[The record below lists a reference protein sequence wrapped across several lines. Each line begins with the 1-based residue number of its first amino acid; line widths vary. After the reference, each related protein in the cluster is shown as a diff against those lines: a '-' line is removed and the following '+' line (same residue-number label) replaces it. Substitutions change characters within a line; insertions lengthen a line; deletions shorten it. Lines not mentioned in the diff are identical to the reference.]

1 MERICYTTNGFFG
14 FGSNELKE
22 ELKSKIKEN
31 DMYINF
37 AYTDYGGDFFDK
49 VCIEYFI
56 KEYPQN
62 IIWENT
68 VYSGKNAYV
77 FGDIVKEFWEKQE
90 NYLLGFE
97 NLEDFY
103 YNMEREVTE
112 NDFNYFIDEELKDK
126 FLYNRDEV
134 LEYLLTEKS
143 GYYSITTQGLDFS
156 WSDLTEELLKEN
168 LIFNNEEKLLY
179 LFLKNGYEKSI
190 ADYYVTTY
198 ENGNIQ
204 RLLLDEKTLSII
216 REYEN
221 SLVEA

>member
-14 FGSNELKE
+14 FGSNELRE

-103 YNMEREVTE
+103 FNMEREVTE

-204 RLLLDEKTLSII
+204 SLLLDEKSLSIVK
-216 REYEN
+216 EYEN

>member
-103 YNMEREVTE
+103 FNMEREVTE
-112 NDFNYFIDEELKDK
+112 NDFNYFLNDIKND
-126 FLYNRDEV
+126 FLFDFNFALD
-134 LEYLLTEKS
+134 YLLENKS
-143 GYYSITTQGLDFS
+143 GYYSMTTQGLDFS
-156 WSDLTEELLKEN
+156 WEDLTDELINKSI
-168 LIFNNEEKLLY
+168 IFSKDESL
-179 LFLKNGYEKSI
+179 LFLFLSNGYEKSI
-190 ADYYVTTY
+190 ANYYVTTY
-198 ENGNIQ
+198 ENGNIKT
-204 RLLLDEKTLSII
+204 LFLDEKTLSII
-216 REYEN
+216 KEFEN